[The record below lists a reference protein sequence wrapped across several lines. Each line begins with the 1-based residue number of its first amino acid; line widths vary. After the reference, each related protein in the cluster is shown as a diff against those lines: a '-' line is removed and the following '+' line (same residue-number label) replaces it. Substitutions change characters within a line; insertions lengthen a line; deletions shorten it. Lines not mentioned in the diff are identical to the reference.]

1 MLGFPNILAELEL
14 LKIISWK
21 VKQIKIIL
29 GLEYNAFYCFFTPNT
44 KYRNFKIWLDFFPCI
59 IKLYVV

>member
-29 GLEYNAFYCFFTPNT
+29 GLEYNALTEMSKFGWIFSLT
-44 KYRNFKIWLDFFPCI
+44 L
-59 IKLYVV
+59 

>member
-29 GLEYNAFYCFFTPNT
+29 GLEYNAFYC
-44 KYRNFKIWLDFFPCI
+44 
-59 IKLYVV
+59 

>member
-29 GLEYNAFYCFFTPNT
+29 GLEHFIVDFAQKFQNLAG
-44 KYRNFKIWLDFFPCI
+44 FFPLHYKIVCS
-59 IKLYVV
+59 VVCHFE